1 VRTERRVAEAGF
13 TLIEVLV
20 AMVILSVGL
29 LGVEALGIGA
39 ARSVVKA
46 EDQTRLATAAT
57 RVMEG
62 KQREVRSGGSIT
74 TSEVCGTDAAS
85 GLYACSQIQ
94 TRLVNSAIAA
104 HSARISVRVAETS
117 SGPFFTV
124 SSYVFEPS
132 LP

>member
-1 VRTERRVAEAGF
+1 MAVPPPRR
-13 TLIEVLV
+13 
-20 AMVILSVGL
+20 
-29 LGVEALGIGA
+29 
-39 ARSVVKA
+39 
-46 EDQTRLATAAT
+46 ATAAT

-62 KQREVRSGGSIT
+62 KQREVRSGGAIT
-74 TSEVCGTDAAS
+74 TGELCGTDEAS
-85 GLYACSQIQ
+85 GLYACSQIE
-94 TRLVNSAIAA
+94 THLVNTTIAA

>member
-1 VRTERRVAEAGF
+1 VAEAGF

-39 ARSVVKA
+39 ARSVAKA

-57 RVMEG
+57 RAMEG
-62 KQREVRSGGSIT
+62 RQREVRGGGSIT
-74 TSEVCGTDAAS
+74 TGETCGTDAAS
-85 GLYACSQIQ
+85 GLYLCSKVD
-94 TRLVNSAIAA
+94 THLVNAAIPA

-124 SSYVFEPS
+124 SSYVFDPS